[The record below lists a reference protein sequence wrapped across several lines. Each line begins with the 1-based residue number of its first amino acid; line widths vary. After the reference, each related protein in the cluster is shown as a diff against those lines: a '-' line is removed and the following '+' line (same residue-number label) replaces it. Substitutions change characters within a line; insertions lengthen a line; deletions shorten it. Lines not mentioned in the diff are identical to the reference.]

1 MSAKRK
7 VVLTSEQ
14 RERCLGVV
22 NSGTANART
31 IMHANVLLKT
41 DSSPPGPSWTDAAIA
56 EAFGVSTVTVARIR
70 RTMVDEGLDAALS
83 HYDAS
88 GREYHCKLDGR
99 QEAYLIAIARSD
111 PPEGFTRWSLRMIAR
126 KMVLLGHVESLSAP
140 TVGKVLKKG
149 LCSPGAAA
157 CGASHP
163 PRTPSSCAAWK
174 TCWTCTT
181 GHTTSAIR

>member
-7 VVLTSEQ
+7 VDLTPEQ

-22 NSGTANART
+22 NSGTAHART
-31 IMHANVLLKT
+31 IMHAHVLLKT
-41 DSSPPGPSWTDAAIA
+41 DSSPGGPSWTDAAIG

-88 GREYHCKLDGR
+88 CREYPCKLDGR

-111 PPEGFTRWSLRMIAR
+111 PPEGFTKWSLRQIAKR
-126 KMVLLGHVESLSAP
+126 MVLMGHVESLSHA
-140 TVGKVLKKG
+140 TVGKVLKRG

-157 CGASHP
+157 CGASRQP
-163 PRTPSSCAAWK
+163 KTPSS
-174 TCWTCTT
+174 
-181 GHTTSAIR
+181 